1 VGSFASDAHEGRVTG
16 QDLGVTIERR
26 ACDDPDTLAPMR
38 VLLVTGMYPTPE
50 RPGLGAFVRDQ
61 VESLRA
67 LGGVEIEL
75 FAIEP
80 GGSGRWIAAARE
92 LRRRYA
98 GERFDVVH
106 AHYGLA
112 GWSALAVRGAPHLV
126 TFHGTDLA
134 HPVVGRMSRALA
146 RLIDLPAPV
155 SRHLTRFAGGGLPG
169 AGTRSPAAVLPMG
182 VNLDRFARRDRAESR
197 ARLGLDAGRP
207 YLLFPADPARPEK
220 RHDRARELA
229 EATGAELL
237 GYGGVTPDQVPDLIN
252 AANAVVAPSEREGY
266 GLAPLEALACDVP
279 VLSTDVGV
287 APVALR
293 GIEGALCAPFDRERW
308 LAALRPHLDDP
319 DPRIDGRARAELFDR
334 NRMAARV
341 FEVYRELASGTPRR

>member
-1 VGSFASDAHEGRVTG
+1 MCTVDAREGGVTG
-16 QDLGVTIERR
+16 QDRGVTISRR
-26 ACDDPDTLAPMR
+26 VGDDLDTLAPMR
-38 VLLVTGMYPTPE
+38 VLLVTGMYPTPS
-50 RPGLGAFVRDQ
+50 RPGFGGFVRDQ
-61 VESLRA
+61 VEALRA
-67 LGGVEIEL
+67 IGGVDIEL

-146 RLIDLPAPV
+146 RMIDLPAPV
-155 SRHLTRFAGGGLPG
+155 STSLTRFAGGGLPG
-169 AGTRSPAAVLPMG
+169 AGASHAAPVLPTG
-182 VNLDRFARRDRAESR
+182 VNLDRFARRDRAGARE
-197 ARLGLDAGRP
+197 RLGLDPSGR
-207 YLLFPADPARPEK
+207 YLLFPADPGRPEK
-220 RHDRARELA
+220 RHDRARLLA
-229 EATGAELL
+229 DSSGAELI
-237 GYGGVTPDQVPDLIN
+237 GYEGASHEQIPDLIN
-252 AANAVVAPSEREGY
+252 AANAVVAPSDREGY

-279 VLSTDVGV
+279 VLSTDVGI
-287 APVALR
+287 APVALG
-293 GIEGALCAPFDRERW
+293 GIEGALCAPFDRDRW
-308 LAALRPHLDDP
+308 LRAVEPHLAAP
-319 DPRIDGRARAELFDR
+319 DPRIEGRARAELFDR

-341 FEVYRELASGTPRR
+341 FEVYRELASGSLRR